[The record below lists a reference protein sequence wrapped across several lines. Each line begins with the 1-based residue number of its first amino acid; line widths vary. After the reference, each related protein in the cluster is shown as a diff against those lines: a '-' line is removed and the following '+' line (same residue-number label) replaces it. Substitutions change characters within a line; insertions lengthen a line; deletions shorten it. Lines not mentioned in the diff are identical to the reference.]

1 MKVRVTVMLKDGVLD
16 PQGKAVG
23 HALHVLGFGGVGEV
37 RIGRVI
43 ELELDETDPAAAREK
58 ADAMARGLLANLVIE
73 DFVTEVVA

>member
-16 PQGKAVG
+16 PQGKAVA
-23 HALHVLGFGGVGEV
+23 HALHVLGFGGVGDV

-43 ELELDETDPAAAREK
+43 ELELDETDPVQAREK